1 MRRRI
6 TVFAGLVSIIGL
18 VIMQSP
24 ASADH
29 GDLSV
34 PLNTFVQAGEGEVV
48 QLVSVPVDSE
58 LVGATCS
65 WEFHATNQESVHP
78 GNDLILSTGGTDT
91 VVPGVENA
99 PGQVLDVAGSFQL
112 GETVTVS
119 LRMGPDEVF
128 SAGLSVE
135 VLCEGD
141 VVPTTATTTPA
152 STTTTTPATT
162 TTTAAPTTTSAP
174 GVDTEVAGTVV
185 TAETTAPPASVAPA
199 PATSV
204 LAATGPSSST
214 GLLVVLAV
222 FLLLVG
228 VGVLSLRTRAR
239 G

>member
-18 VIMQSP
+18 VLMQSP
-24 ASADH
+24 ASAGH
-29 GDLSV
+29 GDISV
-34 PLNTFVQAGEGEVV
+34 PLNTFVQAGVGEIV
-48 QLVSVPVDSE
+48 QLVSMPVDSE

-112 GETVTVS
+112 GEMVTVS
-119 LRMGPDEVF
+119 LRMGADEVF

-135 VLCEGD
+135 VLCED
-141 VVPTTATTTPA
+141 HDVPTTATTTPA
-152 STTTTTPATT
+152 STTTA
-162 TTTAAPTTTSAP
+162 AAPTTTAAS

-185 TAETTAPPASVAPA
+185 TAA
-199 PATSV
+199 PATSAAPASAAPASAASV

-214 GLLVVLAV
+214 GPLVVLAML
-222 FLLLVG
+222 LLLVG
-228 VGVLSLRTRAR
+228 VGVLSLGTRAR